1 MNNKDLA
8 VRIFKTEVKRYYKLI
23 FICFI
28 FMIISALATAASAW
42 LLDPA
47 IKMIFVNKDKQ
58 MLYLIPLGIIL
69 ILTLKGISTF
79 FVKIISIKI
88 SLNIA
93 ENIQV
98 SMAKKILNLDITSI
112 SEKHSGRFISNFVV
126 DIHIFLS
133 TISNIVINSVKES
146 LTLIALLSVMI
157 YHDWKLSIVA
167 LTVLPIAAFFSKKF
181 GKKMGK
187 KSTLSMI
194 ASENFSAFLS
204 ELIKGSW
211 LIKIYQKEKEEFERT
226 KILIS
231 EKFKKAKK
239 VEQVRLGSGPIM
251 EFIIAVAIGLI
262 IFFGGYRS
270 INGNLTMGEFISFL
284 ASLMLAYAPVR
295 ALAGINVGLNEG
307 LAAARR
313 IYALIDKEDKILE
326 DKSLPILQI
335 SSGNIIFQNVNF
347 SYSDNSVILN
357 NVNININGGS
367 KTGIIGESGSGKSTI
382 LNLIPRFFDLTEG
395 KILIDKQEINNVRLS
410 SLRKAISIVSQ
421 DTILF
426 DDTIKKNIAY
436 AKKNATDDEIYKA
449 SKLAGIDNF
458 VNSLENGYET
468 LVGENGVKLSGG
480 QKQRISVARAFLK
493 NSPIILLDEATSSL
507 DSDSEEKIK
516 QALNELT
523 KNKTTLI
530 ISHKLSTIITCEKI
544 YVINKG
550 KIIGEGT
557 HLELIKNSAY
567 YQNLYDKQS
576 LN

>member
-8 VRIFKTEVKRYYKLI
+8 VRIFKTEIKRYYKLI

-28 FMIISALATAASAW
+28 FMITSALATAASAW

-133 TISNIVINSVKES
+133 TISNIVINSIKES

-167 LTVLPIAAFFSKKF
+167 LTVLPIAAFCSKKF

-347 SYSDNSVILN
+347 SYSDNSRILN
-357 NVNININGGS
+357 NINININGGS

-382 LNLIPRFFDLTEG
+382 LNLLPRFFDLTEG

-410 SLRKAISIVSQ
+410 SLRKAIAIVSQ

-436 AKKNATDDEIYKA
+436 AKKNATDAEIYKA

-493 NSPIILLDEATSSL
+493 NAPIILLDEATSSL

>member
-1 MNNKDLA
+1 MNNKDLV

-28 FMIISALATAASAW
+28 FMITSALATAASAW

-133 TISNIVINSVKES
+133 TISNIVINSIKES

-167 LTVLPIAAFFSKKF
+167 LTVLPIAAFCSKKF

-194 ASENFSAFLS
+194 ASENFSSFLS

-493 NSPIILLDEATSSL
+493 NAPIILLDEATSSL

-557 HLELIKNSAY
+557 HLELVKNSAY
-567 YQNLYDKQS
+567 YRNLYDKQS

>member
-1 MNNKDLA
+1 MNNKDLV

-28 FMIISALATAASAW
+28 FMITSALATATSAW

-133 TISNIVINSVKES
+133 TISNIVINSIKES

-167 LTVLPIAAFFSKKF
+167 LTVLPIAAFCSKKF

-313 IYALIDKEDKILE
+313 IYTLIDKEDKILE

-347 SYSDNSVILN
+347 SYSDNSAILN

-382 LNLIPRFFDLTEG
+382 LNLIPRFFNLTEG

-557 HLELIKNSAY
+557 HLELVKNSAY
-567 YQNLYDKQS
+567 YRNLYNKQS

>member
-8 VRIFKTEVKRYYKLI
+8 VRIFKTEIKRYYKLI

-28 FMIISALATAASAW
+28 FMITSALATAASAW

-133 TISNIVINSVKES
+133 TISNIVINSIKES

-167 LTVLPIAAFFSKKF
+167 LTVLPIAAFCSKKF

-347 SYSDNSVILN
+347 SYSDNSVVLN
-357 NVNININGGS
+357 NFNININGGS

-493 NSPIILLDEATSSL
+493 NAPIILLDEATSSL

-557 HLELIKNSAY
+557 HLELVKNSAY
-567 YQNLYDKQS
+567 YRNLYDKQS

>member
-28 FMIISALATAASAW
+28 FMITSALATAASAW

-133 TISNIVINSVKES
+133 TISNIVINSIKES

-167 LTVLPIAAFFSKKF
+167 LTVLPIAAFCSKKF

-550 KIIGEGT
+550 KIIGE
-557 HLELIKNSAY
+557 
-567 YQNLYDKQS
+567 
-576 LN
+576 

>member
-8 VRIFKTEVKRYYKLI
+8 VRIFKTEIKRYYKLI

-28 FMIISALATAASAW
+28 FMITSALATAASAW

-133 TISNIVINSVKES
+133 TISNIVINSIKES

-167 LTVLPIAAFFSKKF
+167 LTVLPIAAFCSKKF

-231 EKFKKAKK
+231 EKFKRAKK

-395 KILIDKQEINNVRLS
+395 KILIDKQEINNVKLS

-493 NSPIILLDEATSSL
+493 NAPIILLDEATSSL

-557 HLELIKNSAY
+557 HLELVKNSAY
-567 YQNLYDKQS
+567 YRNLYDKQS

>member
-28 FMIISALATAASAW
+28 FMITSALATAASAW

-112 SEKHSGRFISNFVV
+112 SAKHSGRFISNFVV

-133 TISNIVINSVKES
+133 TISNIVINSIKES

-167 LTVLPIAAFFSKKF
+167 LTVLPIAAFCSKKF

-194 ASENFSAFLS
+194 ASENFSSFLS

-493 NSPIILLDEATSSL
+493 NAPIILLDEATSSL

-550 KIIGEGT
+550 KIIGEGA

-567 YQNLYDKQS
+567 YRNLYDKQS

>member
-28 FMIISALATAASAW
+28 FMITSALATAASAW

-157 YHDWKLSIVA
+157 YHDWKLSILA

-270 INGNLTMGEFISFL
+270 INGNLTMSEFVSFL

-326 DKSLPILQI
+326 DKNLPILQI
-335 SSGNIIFQNVNF
+335 SSGDIIFQNVNF
-347 SYSDNSVILN
+347 SYSDNSRILN
-357 NVNININGGS
+357 NINININGGS

-382 LNLIPRFFDLTEG
+382 LNLIPRFFNLTEG

-458 VNSLENGYET
+458 VNSLKNGYET
-468 LVGENGVKLSGG
+468 LVGENGIKLSGG

-493 NSPIILLDEATSSL
+493 NAPIILLDEATSSL

-557 HLELIKNSAY
+557 HLELIKNSTY
-567 YQNLYDKQS
+567 YRNLYDKQS
-576 LN
+576 LS

>member
-1 MNNKDLA
+1 MNNKDLV

-28 FMIISALATAASAW
+28 FMITSALATAASAW

-133 TISNIVINSVKES
+133 TISNIVINSIKES

-167 LTVLPIAAFFSKKF
+167 LTVLPIAAFCSKKF

-194 ASENFSAFLS
+194 ASENFSSFLS

-382 LNLIPRFFDLTEG
+382 LNLIPRFFNLTEG

-493 NSPIILLDEATSSL
+493 NAPIILLDEATSSL

-557 HLELIKNSAY
+557 HLELVKNSAY
-567 YQNLYDKQS
+567 YRNLYDKQS

>member
-28 FMIISALATAASAW
+28 FMITSALATAASAW

-133 TISNIVINSVKES
+133 TISNVVLNSIKES
-146 LTLIALLSVMI
+146 LTLIALFSVMI

-167 LTVLPIAAFFSKKF
+167 LTVLPVAAFFSKKF

-426 DDTIKKNIAY
+426 DDTIKKNIAF

-493 NSPIILLDEATSSL
+493 NAPIILLDEATSSL

-550 KIIGEGT
+550 KIIGEGA
-557 HLELIKNSAY
+557 HLELVKNSAY
-567 YQNLYDKQS
+567 YRNLYDKQS

>member
-28 FMIISALATAASAW
+28 FMITSALATAASAW

-133 TISNIVINSVKES
+133 TISNIVINSIKES

-167 LTVLPIAAFFSKKF
+167 LTVLPIAAFCSKKF

-436 AKKNATDDEIYKA
+436 AKENATDDEIYKA

-458 VNSLENGYET
+458 VNTLENGYET

-493 NSPIILLDEATSSL
+493 NAPIILLDEATSSL

-557 HLELIKNSAY
+557 HLELVKNSAY
-567 YQNLYDKQS
+567 YRNLYDKQS

>member
-1 MNNKDLA
+1 
-8 VRIFKTEVKRYYKLI
+8 
-23 FICFI
+23 
-28 FMIISALATAASAW
+28 MITSALATAASAW

-157 YHDWKLSIVA
+157 YHDWKLSILA

-251 EFIIAVAIGLI
+251 EFIIALAIGLI

-493 NSPIILLDEATSSL
+493 NAPIILLDEATSSL

-557 HLELIKNSAY
+557 HLELVKNSAY
-567 YQNLYDKQS
+567 YRNLYDKQS

>member
-28 FMIISALATAASAW
+28 FMITSALATAASAW
-42 LLDPA
+42 LLNPA

-112 SEKHSGRFISNFVV
+112 SEKHSGKFISNFVV

-133 TISNIVINSVKES
+133 TISNIVINSIKES
-146 LTLIALLSVMI
+146 LTLIALLLVMI

-167 LTVLPIAAFFSKKF
+167 LTVLPIAAFCSKKF

-194 ASENFSAFLS
+194 ASENFSAYLS

-410 SLRKAISIVSQ
+410 SLRKVISIVSQ

-468 LVGENGVKLSGG
+468 LVGENGIKLSGG

-493 NSPIILLDEATSSL
+493 NAPIILLDEATSSL

-557 HLELIKNSAY
+557 HLELVKDSAY
-567 YQNLYDKQS
+567 YRNLYDKQS

>member
-1 MNNKDLA
+1 MNNKDLV

-28 FMIISALATAASAW
+28 FMITSALATAASAW

-133 TISNIVINSVKES
+133 TISNIVINSIKES

-167 LTVLPIAAFFSKKF
+167 LTVLPIAAFCSKKF

-194 ASENFSAFLS
+194 ASENFSSFLS

-357 NVNININGGS
+357 NVNININGSS

-493 NSPIILLDEATSSL
+493 NAPIILLDEATSSL

-557 HLELIKNSAY
+557 HLELVKNSAY
-567 YQNLYDKQS
+567 YRNLYDKQS

>member
-1 MNNKDLA
+1 MNNKDLV

-28 FMIISALATAASAW
+28 FMITSALATAASAW

-133 TISNIVINSVKES
+133 TISNIVINSIKES

-167 LTVLPIAAFFSKKF
+167 LTVLPIAAFCSKKF

-251 EFIIAVAIGLI
+251 EFIIALAIGLI

-313 IYALIDKEDKILE
+313 IYTLIDKEDKILE
-326 DKSLPILQI
+326 DKNLPILQI

-347 SYSDNSVILN
+347 SYSDNSAILY

-382 LNLIPRFFDLTEG
+382 LNLIPRFFNLTEG

-557 HLELIKNSAY
+557 HLELVKNSAY
-567 YQNLYDKQS
+567 YRNLYNKQS

>member
-1 MNNKDLA
+1 MNNKDLV

-28 FMIISALATAASAW
+28 FMITSALATAASAW

-133 TISNIVINSVKES
+133 TISNIVINSIKES

-167 LTVLPIAAFFSKKF
+167 LTVLPIAAFCSKKF

-313 IYALIDKEDKILE
+313 IYTLIDKEDKILE

-347 SYSDNSVILN
+347 SYSDNSAILN

-367 KTGIIGESGSGKSTI
+367 KTGIIGDSGSGKSTI
-382 LNLIPRFFDLTEG
+382 LNLIPRFFNLTEG

-426 DDTIKKNIAY
+426 DDTIKTNIAY

-557 HLELIKNSAY
+557 HLELVKNSAY
-567 YQNLYDKQS
+567 YRNLYNKQS

>member
-1 MNNKDLA
+1 MNNKDLV

-28 FMIISALATAASAW
+28 FMITSALATAASAW

-133 TISNIVINSVKES
+133 TISNIVINSIKES

-167 LTVLPIAAFFSKKF
+167 LTVLPIAAFCSKKF

-251 EFIIAVAIGLI
+251 EFIIALAIGLI

-313 IYALIDKEDKILE
+313 IYTLIDKEDKILE
-326 DKSLPILQI
+326 DKNLPILQI

-347 SYSDNSVILN
+347 SYSDNSAILY

-382 LNLIPRFFDLTEG
+382 LNLIPRFFNLTEG

-530 ISHKLSTIITCEKI
+530 ISHKLSTIIACEKI

-557 HLELIKNSAY
+557 HLELVKNSAY
-567 YQNLYDKQS
+567 YRNLYNKQS

>member
-28 FMIISALATAASAW
+28 FMITSALATAASAW

-133 TISNIVINSVKES
+133 TISNIVINSIKES

-157 YHDWKLSIVA
+157 YHDWKLSIIA

-239 VEQVRLGSGPIM
+239 VEQIRLGSGPIM

-357 NVNININGGS
+357 NINININGGN

-382 LNLIPRFFDLTEG
+382 LNLIPRFFNLSEG

-480 QKQRISVARAFLK
+480 QKQRVSVARAFLK
-493 NSPIILLDEATSSL
+493 NAPIILLDEATSSL

-557 HLELIKNSAY
+557 HLELVKNSAY
-567 YQNLYDKQS
+567 YRNLYDKQS

>member
-8 VRIFKTEVKRYYKLI
+8 VRIFKTEIKRYYKLI

-28 FMIISALATAASAW
+28 FMITSALATAASAW

-133 TISNIVINSVKES
+133 TISNIVINSIKES

-167 LTVLPIAAFFSKKF
+167 LTVLPVAAFFSKKF

-211 LIKIYQKEKEEFERT
+211 LIKIYQKEKVEFERT

-347 SYSDNSVILN
+347 SYSDNSRILN
-357 NVNININGGS
+357 NINININGGS

-493 NSPIILLDEATSSL
+493 NAPIILLDEATSSL

>member
-1 MNNKDLA
+1 MNNKDLV

-28 FMIISALATAASAW
+28 FMITSALATAASAW

-133 TISNIVINSVKES
+133 TISNIVINSIKES

-167 LTVLPIAAFFSKKF
+167 LTVLPIAAFCSKKF

-194 ASENFSAFLS
+194 ASENFSSFLS

-493 NSPIILLDEATSSL
+493 NAPIILLDEATSSL

-557 HLELIKNSAY
+557 HLELVKNSAY
-567 YQNLYDKQS
+567 YRNLYDKQS
-576 LN
+576 LS

>member
-1 MNNKDLA
+1 MNNKDLV

-28 FMIISALATAASAW
+28 FMITSALATAASAW

-133 TISNIVINSVKES
+133 TISNIVINSIKES

-167 LTVLPIAAFFSKKF
+167 LTVLPIAAFCSKKF

-313 IYALIDKEDKILE
+313 IYTLIDKEDKILE

-347 SYSDNSVILN
+347 SYSDNSAILN
-357 NVNININGGS
+357 NVNINISGGS

-382 LNLIPRFFDLTEG
+382 LNLIPRFFNLTEG

-426 DDTIKKNIAY
+426 DDTIKMNIAY

-557 HLELIKNSAY
+557 HLELVKNSAY
-567 YQNLYDKQS
+567 YRNLYDKQS

>member
-1 MNNKDLA
+1 MNNKDLV

-28 FMIISALATAASAW
+28 FMITSALATAASAW

-133 TISNIVINSVKES
+133 TISNIVINSIKES

-167 LTVLPIAAFFSKKF
+167 LTVLPIAAFCSKKF

-295 ALAGINVGLNEG
+295 ALASINVGLNEG

-313 IYALIDKEDKILE
+313 IYTLIDKEDKILE

-347 SYSDNSVILN
+347 SYSDNSAILN

-382 LNLIPRFFDLTEG
+382 LNLIPRFFNLTEG

-426 DDTIKKNIAY
+426 DDTIKTNIAY

-557 HLELIKNSAY
+557 HLELVKNSAY
-567 YQNLYDKQS
+567 YRNLYNKQS

>member
-1 MNNKDLA
+1 MNNKDLV

-28 FMIISALATAASAW
+28 FMITSALATAASAW

-133 TISNIVINSVKES
+133 TISNIVINSIKES

-167 LTVLPIAAFFSKKF
+167 LTVLPIAAFCSKKF

-313 IYALIDKEDKILE
+313 IYTLIDKEDKILE

-335 SSGNIIFQNVNF
+335 SSGNIIFRNVNF
-347 SYSDNSVILN
+347 SYSDNSAILN

-382 LNLIPRFFDLTEG
+382 LNLIPRFFNLTEG

-557 HLELIKNSAY
+557 HLELVKNSAY
-567 YQNLYDKQS
+567 YRNLYNKQS

>member
-8 VRIFKTEVKRYYKLI
+8 VRIFKTEIKRYYKLI

-28 FMIISALATAASAW
+28 FMITSALATAASAW

-133 TISNIVINSVKES
+133 TISNIVINSIKES

-157 YHDWKLSIVA
+157 YHDWKLSIIA

-347 SYSDNSVILN
+347 SYSDNSRILN
-357 NVNININGGS
+357 NINININGGS

-382 LNLIPRFFDLTEG
+382 LNLLPRFFDLTEG

-493 NSPIILLDEATSSL
+493 NAPIILLDEATSSL

>member
-8 VRIFKTEVKRYYKLI
+8 VRIFKTEIKRYYKLI

-28 FMIISALATAASAW
+28 FMITSALATAASAW

-133 TISNIVINSVKES
+133 TISNIVINSIKES

-167 LTVLPIAAFFSKKF
+167 LTVLPIAAFCSKKF

-347 SYSDNSVILN
+347 SYSDNSVVLN
-357 NVNININGGS
+357 NFNININGGS

-493 NSPIILLDEATSSL
+493 NAPIILLDEATSSL

-557 HLELIKNSAY
+557 HLELVKNSVY
-567 YQNLYDKQS
+567 YRNLYDKQS
-576 LN
+576 LS

>member
-1 MNNKDLA
+1 
-8 VRIFKTEVKRYYKLI
+8 
-23 FICFI
+23 
-28 FMIISALATAASAW
+28 
-42 LLDPA
+42 
-47 IKMIFVNKDKQ
+47 
-58 MLYLIPLGIIL
+58 
-69 ILTLKGISTF
+69 
-79 FVKIISIKI
+79 
-88 SLNIA
+88 
-93 ENIQV
+93 
-98 SMAKKILNLDITSI
+98 
-112 SEKHSGRFISNFVV
+112 
-126 DIHIFLS
+126 
-133 TISNIVINSVKES
+133 
-146 LTLIALLSVMI
+146 
-157 YHDWKLSIVA
+157 
-167 LTVLPIAAFFSKKF
+167 
-181 GKKMGK
+181 
-187 KSTLSMI
+187 
-194 ASENFSAFLS
+194 
-204 ELIKGSW
+204 
-211 LIKIYQKEKEEFERT
+211 
-226 KILIS
+226 
-231 EKFKKAKK
+231 
-239 VEQVRLGSGPIM
+239 M

-493 NSPIILLDEATSSL
+493 NAPIILLDEATSSL

-557 HLELIKNSAY
+557 HLELVKNSAY
-567 YQNLYDKQS
+567 YRNLYDKQS

>member
-1 MNNKDLA
+1 MNNKDLV

-28 FMIISALATAASAW
+28 FMITSALATAASAW

-112 SEKHSGRFISNFVV
+112 SEKHSGKFISNFVV

-133 TISNIVINSVKES
+133 TISNIVINSIKES

-167 LTVLPIAAFFSKKF
+167 LTVLPIAAFCSKKF

-194 ASENFSAFLS
+194 ASENFSSFLS

-493 NSPIILLDEATSSL
+493 NAPIILLDEATSSL

-550 KIIGEGT
+550 KIIGEGA

-567 YQNLYDKQS
+567 YRNLYDKQS

>member
-8 VRIFKTEVKRYYKLI
+8 VRIFKTEIKRYYKLI

-28 FMIISALATAASAW
+28 FMITSALATAASAW

-112 SEKHSGRFISNFVV
+112 SEKHSGKFISNFVV

-133 TISNIVINSVKES
+133 TISNIVINSIKES

-167 LTVLPIAAFFSKKF
+167 LTVLPIAAFCSKKF

-493 NSPIILLDEATSSL
+493 NAPIILLDEATSSL

-567 YQNLYDKQS
+567 YRNLYDKQS
-576 LN
+576 FN

>member
-1 MNNKDLA
+1 MNNKDLV

-28 FMIISALATAASAW
+28 FMITSALATAASAW

-133 TISNIVINSVKES
+133 TISNIVINSIKES

-167 LTVLPIAAFFSKKF
+167 LTVLPIAAFCSKKF

-313 IYALIDKEDKILE
+313 IYTLIDKEDKILE

-347 SYSDNSVILN
+347 SYSDNSAILN
-357 NVNININGGS
+357 NVNINISGGS

-382 LNLIPRFFDLTEG
+382 LNLIPRFFNLTEG

-426 DDTIKKNIAY
+426 DDTIKTNIAY

-557 HLELIKNSAY
+557 HLELVKNSAY
-567 YQNLYDKQS
+567 YRNLYNKQS

>member
-8 VRIFKTEVKRYYKLI
+8 IRIFKTEVKRYYKLI

-28 FMIISALATAASAW
+28 FMITSALATAASAW

-157 YHDWKLSIVA
+157 YHDWKLSILA

-270 INGNLTMGEFISFL
+270 INGNLTMSEFVSFL

-326 DKSLPILQI
+326 DKNLPILQI
-335 SSGNIIFQNVNF
+335 SSGDIIFQNVNF
-347 SYSDNSVILN
+347 SYSDNSRILN
-357 NVNININGGS
+357 NINININGGS

-382 LNLIPRFFDLTEG
+382 LNLIPRFFNLTEG
-395 KILIDKQEINNVRLS
+395 KILIDKQKINNVRLS

-436 AKKNATDDEIYKA
+436 AKKYATDDEIYKA

-458 VNSLENGYET
+458 VNSLKNGYET
-468 LVGENGVKLSGG
+468 LVGENGIKLSGG

-493 NSPIILLDEATSSL
+493 NAPIILLDEATSSL

-557 HLELIKNSAY
+557 HLELIKNSTY
-567 YQNLYDKQS
+567 YRNLYDKQS
-576 LN
+576 LS

>member
-1 MNNKDLA
+1 MNNKDLV

-28 FMIISALATAASAW
+28 FMITSALATAASAW

-112 SEKHSGRFISNFVV
+112 SEKHSGKFISNFVV

-133 TISNIVINSVKES
+133 TISNIVINSIKES

-167 LTVLPIAAFFSKKF
+167 LTVLPIAAFCSKKF

-313 IYALIDKEDKILE
+313 IYTLIDKEDKILE

-347 SYSDNSVILN
+347 SYSDNSAILN

-367 KTGIIGESGSGKSTI
+367 KTGIIGDSGSGKSTI
-382 LNLIPRFFDLTEG
+382 LNLIPRFFNLTEG

-426 DDTIKKNIAY
+426 DDTIKTNIAY

-557 HLELIKNSAY
+557 HLELVKNSAY
-567 YQNLYDKQS
+567 YRNLYDKQS